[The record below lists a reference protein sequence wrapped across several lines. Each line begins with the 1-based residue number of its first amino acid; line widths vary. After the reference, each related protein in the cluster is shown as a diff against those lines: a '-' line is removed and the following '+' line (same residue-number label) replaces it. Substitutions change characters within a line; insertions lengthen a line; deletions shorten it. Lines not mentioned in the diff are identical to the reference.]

1 LKEIVP
7 MATAQELLKRFQ
19 ALKTLPHVAI
29 RLSRV
34 ISEDTC
40 TVKDLEEIIR
50 LDPTLVL
57 RLLRLV
63 NSPYYALSEKANSIA
78 RAVIFIG
85 MKNLRN
91 LVVIEAL
98 KDIFKKGDR
107 EGVFS
112 RHHLWLHCAAVSIC
126 SQMISERIFGQ
137 MGEDAF
143 LCGILHDIGMIV
155 AAQVAPDMFFQ
166 ACGTYS
172 PESAPFTQL
181 ENDIVGTDHSKVGYF
196 LAADWKLPLAVRE
209 AIRDHHKI
217 SATVT
222 PESVTGTV
230 QLAEYMVSR
239 INYAALP
246 GMTAT
251 LSPPLITHIHD
262 NLEEYKT
269 LARDLPD
276 EMVKAK
282 DLYAVPAE

>member
-1 LKEIVP
+1 

-107 EGVFS
+107 EGVFN

-155 AAQVAPDMFFQ
+155 EAQVAPDLFFQ
-166 ACGTYS
+166 ACGAYS

-181 ENDIVGTDHSKVGYF
+181 ENDIVGSDHSKVGF
-196 LAADWKLPLAVRE
+196 LLAADWKLPLAVRE
-209 AIRDHHKI
+209 AIRDHHKTLTAV
-217 SATVT
+217 S

-251 LSPPLITHIHD
+251 LSPALITHIHD
-262 NLEEYKT
+262 NIEEYKT

-276 EMVKAK
+276 EMAKAK

>member
-1 LKEIVP
+1 

-29 RLSRV
+29 RLSQV
-34 ISEDTC
+34 ISEDKC

-57 RLLRLV
+57 RLLRIV
-63 NSPYYALSEKANSIA
+63 NSPYYALSEKANSIS

-107 EGVFS
+107 ENVFS

-143 LCGILHDIGMIV
+143 LCGILHDVGMIV
-155 AAQVAPDMFFQ
+155 AAQVTPDLFFQ
-166 ACGTYS
+166 ACEAYS
-172 PESAPFTQL
+172 PDAGPLTQF
-181 ENDIVGTDHSKVGYF
+181 ENDIIGTDHGKVGYL
-196 LAADWKLPLAVRE
+196 LAGDWKLPLAVRE
-209 AIRDHHKI
+209 GIRDHHKALTAV
-217 SATVT
+217 S

-230 QLAEYMVSR
+230 QLAEFMVSR

-246 GMTAT
+246 AMTAT

-276 EMVKAK
+276 EMIKAR
-282 DLYAVPAE
+282 DLYALPAE